1 MFIPSRF
8 DANTIFAKFPK
19 EVAQSLAS
27 KKKLTKGLKDSTW
40 KMVIRVLFGPSKA
53 CQMDGKGCH

>member
-8 DANTIFAKFPK
+8 DANTIFTKFPK

-40 KMVIRVLFGPSKA
+40 KMVIRVFIWTLQGVPN
-53 CQMDGKGCH
+53 GW